1 MEVID
6 GKITGY
12 NERGEMIITALYNN
26 TAAFA
31 RCGYKECRIALRDS
45 RKITNEQRRKAY
57 ALLDEITEWSGDMP
71 EYLKYRMKKLF
82 LLKQHKELA
91 EEIFSLSDT
100 DVTMARDFIA
110 YLVDFILS
118 YDIPTKVPL
127 SELCEDVR
135 KYVYSCLKHKKC
147 AVCGRKAELHHVD
160 AVGMGNNRNEIVH
173 EGMRVLPLCRE
184 HHSEAHGRTKP
195 DFLSEYHLETVRLDK
210 ELCKKWKLK
219 ASKEVEK

>member
-12 NERGEMIITALYNN
+12 NERGEMLITARYDN
-26 TAAFA
+26 TAAFT
-31 RCGYKECRIALRDS
+31 RCGFRECRIALKDS
-45 RKITNEQRRKAY
+45 RRITNEQRRKAY
-57 ALLDEITEWSGDMP
+57 ALLNEIADYMGEMSDWVKNLFK
-71 EYLKYRMKKLF
+71 LKFEHELQR
-82 LLKQHKELA
+82 ELA
-91 EEIFSLSDT
+91 DSIFSLSDC
-100 DVTMARDFIA
+100 DVTTAREFIT
-110 YLVDFILS
+110 YLIDFILAH
-118 YDIPTKVPL
+118 DIPTKVPL
-127 SELCEDVR
+127 SELCDDIR

-173 EGMRVLPLCRE
+173 DGMRVLPLCRE

-195 DFLSEYHLETVRLDK
+195 DFLSKYHLETVRLDK

-219 ASKEVEK
+219 V

>member
-12 NERGEMIITALYNN
+12 NERGEMHIIARYDN

-31 RCGYKECRIALRDS
+31 RCGFKECRVALKDS
-45 RKITNEQRRKAY
+45 RRITNEQRRKAY
-57 ALLDEITEWSGDMP
+57 ALLDEIADWSGDVP
-71 EYLKYRMKKLF
+71 EYLKERIKWKFVLE
-82 LLKQHKELA
+82 QHKELA
-91 EEIFSLSDT
+91 AQIFSLSDC
-100 DVTMARDFIA
+100 DVTTAREFISYLIDFVL
-110 YLVDFILS
+110 Y
-118 YDIPTKVPL
+118 YDIPTRVPL
-127 SELCEDVR
+127 SELCDDIR

-160 AVGMGNNRNEIVH
+160 AVGMGNNRQEIVH

-195 DFLSEYHLETVRLDK
+195 DFLAKYRLETVRLDK

-219 ASKEVEK
+219 ASKEVKG